1 MTTPSSVDDPTH
13 WRQRAEDAR
22 RDADRHDDPYIKREL
37 IDIAAAYEEVA
48 RHIEAKLAS
57 GPDGGR

>member
-1 MTTPSSVDDPTH
+1 MTTPSSVNDPAH

-22 RDADRHDDPYIKREL
+22 RDADRHDDPYIKQEL
-37 IDIAAAYEEVA
+37 NDIATTYEEVA

>member
-1 MTTPSSVDDPTH
+1 MTIPSPVNDPAH

-22 RDADRHDDPYIKREL
+22 RDADRHDDPHVKQEL
-37 IDIAAAYEEVA
+37 IEIAAAYEEVA
-48 RHIEAKLAS
+48 RHIKAKLAS